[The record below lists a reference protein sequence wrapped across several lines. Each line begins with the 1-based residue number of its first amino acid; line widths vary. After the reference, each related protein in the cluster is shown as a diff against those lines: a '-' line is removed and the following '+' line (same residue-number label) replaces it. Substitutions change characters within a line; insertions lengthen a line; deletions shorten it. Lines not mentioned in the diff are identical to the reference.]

1 MGIYERPRIKGKSTF
16 QVKLRRN
23 GLPPISK
30 SFTTREEAE
39 RWEREI
45 MQVLD
50 LSKGTSIVTLLNRLA
65 SETGKSVDVI
75 LENALHAY
83 AALLQTS
90 SSPQENTSAVV
101 SKSLEK
107 GEPRVEDLSQPL
119 SELLSHDQL
128 RIRVSELEKFVTTIS
143 PAIPYQEPTGQE
155 YPIMVDT
162 IQIYETLLLDPLGE
176 TGYQALYT
184 NKSHKYE
191 FVLAKPGLADLL
203 KISIESLEIM
213 IARQEIPLPGA
224 YSLERAA
231 QANGQRK
238 RGARPIASADAWTL
252 MQAAAIFAGHGK
264 WLAKNDVSPNWYRYL
279 IADSEMALM
288 LPQQV

>member
-30 SFTTREEAE
+30 SFSTREEAE

-50 LSKGTSIVTLLNRLA
+50 FSKGTSIMTLLNRLT

-75 LENALHAY
+75 LENALNAY
-83 AALLQTS
+83 AALLQTNS
-90 SSPQENTSAVV
+90 RHQENTGAVD
-101 SKSLEK
+101 SKLLEDV
-107 GEPRVEDLSQPL
+107 EPRVEALSQPL

-128 RIRVSELEKFVTTIS
+128 RLRVSELERFVATIS
-143 PAIPYQEPTGQE
+143 PVIPYQEPTGQE
-155 YPIMVDT
+155 YPIMVET
-162 IQIYETLLLDPLGE
+162 INIYETILLDQLRNG
-176 TGYQALYT
+176 LYT
-184 NKSHKYE
+184 NQDKENE
-191 FVLAKPGLADLL
+191 FVLTKDGLATMLG
-203 KISIESLEIM
+203 ISIDTLAVM
-213 IARQEIPLPGA
+213 IANQDIPLPGA
-224 YSLERAA
+224 YTLERAA
-231 QANGQRK
+231 QAKSQRK
-238 RGARPIASADAWTL
+238 RGTQPIARPDAWTL
-252 MQAAAIFAGHGK
+252 MQGAAILAGHGK

>member
-143 PAIPYQEPTGQE
+143 PVIPYQEPTGQE

-203 KISIESLEIM
+203 KISIETLEIM

-224 YSLERAA
+224 YTLERAV
-231 QANGQRK
+231 QANGQLK

-264 WLAKNDVSPNWYRYL
+264 WLAKNDVSPNWYRYV
-279 IADSEMALM
+279 IADSEMALLM
-288 LPQQV
+288 SQ